1 MKYYF
6 VLAQKGLALDM
17 PVADVRACFK
27 EAMAA
32 AALALPCPSAKKSKA
47 KCKRLPLEM
56 PRQQEGLNT
65 RTLQDYLGRNIEH
78 TVRYTKLSSS
88 KFKNLWP
95 N

>member
-1 MKYYF
+1 
-6 VLAQKGLALDM
+6 
-17 PVADVRACFK
+17 
-27 EAMAA
+27 
-32 AALALPCPSAKKSKA
+32 
-47 KCKRLPLEM
+47 M

-65 RTLQDYLGRNIEH
+65 RTLQDYLGHRNIEH